1 MLQTYRQTDIRHHI
15 SLVNFVLKSF
25 IIVKTLEKMV
35 FKSIFTALTE
45 ALYLRNVTFSLT
57 LSISQADF

>member
-1 MLQTYRQTDIRHHI
+1 MLQIYRQTDIRHHI